1 MDRLPLHKQTT
12 MQYLSGGNMNKML
25 KKDLRGRKKLTKG
38 EKDLLIMINMM
49 TWTYT
54 KSITGI
60 ILKI

>member
-1 MDRLPLHKQTT
+1 

-38 EKDLLIMINMM
+38 EKDLLILINMM